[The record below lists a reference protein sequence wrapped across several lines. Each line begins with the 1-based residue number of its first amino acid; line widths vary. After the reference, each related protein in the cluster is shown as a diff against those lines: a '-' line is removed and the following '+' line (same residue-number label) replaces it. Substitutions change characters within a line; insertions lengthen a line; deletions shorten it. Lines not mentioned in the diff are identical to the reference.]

1 MGQREPTGVELV
13 MQLVLGV
20 LTFVGGAM
28 LWYVAQRDRE
38 LVPAWVM
45 RLAAGLTALGLST
58 LARTQ
63 EGIAWSI
70 SSICF
75 SLIAIILIGSVVL
88 EMLRRR

>member
-1 MGQREPTGVELV
+1 

-20 LTFVGGAM
+20 LTFVGGAT
-28 LWYVAQRDRE
+28 LWYVAARDSA
-38 LVPAWVM
+38 LVPVWVK
-45 RLAAGLTALGLST
+45 RLALGLTALGLST

-63 EGIAWSI
+63 EGLAWSI

-75 SLIAIILIGSVVL
+75 SLIAITLLASVIL

>member
-1 MGQREPTGVELV
+1 

-20 LTFVGGAM
+20 LTFVGGAT
-28 LWYVAQRDRE
+28 LWYVAARDRD
-38 LVPAWVM
+38 LVPLWVK
-45 RLAAGLTALGLST
+45 RLALGLTALGLST

-63 EGIAWSI
+63 EGLAWSI

-75 SLIAIILIGSVVL
+75 SLIAIVLLASVIL

>member
-1 MGQREPTGVELV
+1 

-63 EGIAWSI
+63 EGLAWSI

>member
-1 MGQREPTGVELV
+1 MGVQLS

-38 LVPAWVM
+38 FVPVWVM
-45 RLAAGLTALGLST
+45 RLALGLTALGLST

-63 EGIAWSI
+63 EGLAWSI

-75 SLIAIILIGSVVL
+75 SLIAIILLGSVVL

>member
-1 MGQREPTGVELV
+1 
-13 MQLVLGV
+13 
-20 LTFVGGAM
+20 M

-63 EGIAWSI
+63 EGLAWSI

>member
-1 MGQREPTGVELV
+1 

-20 LTFVGGAM
+20 LTFVGGAT
-28 LWYVAQRDRE
+28 LWYVANRDRE
-38 LVPAWVM
+38 FVPGWVS
-45 RLAAGLTALGLST
+45 RLALGLTALGLST

-63 EGIAWSI
+63 EGLAWSI

-75 SLIAIILIGSVVL
+75 SLIAIIMLATVVL

>member
-1 MGQREPTGVELV
+1 

>member
-1 MGQREPTGVELV
+1 

-20 LTFVGGAM
+20 LTFVGGAT
-28 LWYVAQRDRE
+28 LWYVASRDRA
-38 LVPAWVM
+38 LVPVWVM
-45 RLAAGLTALGLST
+45 RLALGLTALGLST

-63 EGIAWSI
+63 EGLAWSI

-75 SLIAIILIGSVVL
+75 SLIAITLLASVLL